1 MPNGLAPSSF
11 SSCYLSRPVVWGE
24 SVRGP
29 TPTRGSRLGGGRGPL
44 SGCTPWSERN
54 RQNWVWEQV
63 SWGREVSGFGAT
75 MGLWTL
81 LGVRGEWNGLVVFA
95 LLRVSGTWCH
105 PRGGEAASQMCV
117 WEGGAGKSAWLCP
130 LFSLGTA
137 LLSGC
142 SVGRGT
148 GPQSVRL
155 GM

>member
-1 MPNGLAPSSF
+1 MGWSF
-11 SSCYLSRPVVWGE
+11 
-24 SVRGP
+24 
-29 TPTRGSRLGGGRGPL
+29 
-44 SGCTPWSERN
+44 
-54 RQNWVWEQV
+54 
-63 SWGREVSGFGAT
+63 
-75 MGLWTL
+75 
-81 LGVRGEWNGLVVFA
+81 FA

-117 WEGGAGKSAWLCP
+117 WEGGAGKSACLCP